1 MSWTPPDQ
9 IALDLDDCEQLG
21 LLLWHESAPADFDAA
36 EYLLA
41 NPQRRAA
48 PDMAEALR
56 GLVERYCALVDSGD
70 AGVWDPE
77 GEDEVAAARAA
88 LAKAEGKEG

>member
-9 IALDLDDCEQLG
+9 IALDLNDCEQLG
-21 LLLWHESAPADFDAA
+21 LLLWHESAPSDFDAA

-41 NPQRRAA
+41 THQRRAA
-48 PDMAEALR
+48 GAMKEALDRMTAAYLEIAELR
-56 GLVERYCALVDSGD
+56 GEGD
-70 AGVWDPE
+70 LSWMPCVQQ
-77 GEDEVAAARAA
+77 ARAA